1 MSGPRAL
8 ALTHVF
14 PRFDGDPSAPFL
26 LTWARALRDAGADL
40 GVVAPHDAGLPGR
53 RDVGGV
59 PVRFVRYTPRRLER
73 LERLAYRGEMHQI
86 AVRPVGPPLVASLV
100 MTLAA
105 AVRGQLRSGRPDVLH
120 VHWWLPGAVAARLA
134 RPGAPVVVTVHGTD
148 VALVESRPRLAAVAR
163 WALAA
168 ADRVEAVSSDLAARL
183 ERATG
188 RAADAVNPMP
198 LPLDRLRPPER
209 RPRPDHAPL
218 RVLAVGRMVP
228 EKGFADL
235 IAAVALLRTPA
246 LLTIVGDG
254 PERGRLAAQA
264 RATGVPLDL
273 PGRLD
278 AAGLRAAYAASDVVV
293 QPSAREGLGLVAAEA
308 LVLGLPV
315 VATDS
320 GGVRDLLDDLVP
332 PGDARALADRI
343 AAVAHDPEGARAA
356 VAPLAARARERLSPA
371 AAADR
376 TLAGWAAASS

>member
-1 MSGPRAL
+1 
-8 ALTHVF
+8 
-14 PRFDGDPSAPFL
+14 
-26 LTWARALRDAGADL
+26 
-40 GVVAPHDAGLPGR
+40 
-53 RDVGGV
+53 
-59 PVRFVRYTPRRLER
+59 
-73 LERLAYRGEMHQI
+73 
-86 AVRPVGPPLVASLV
+86 
-100 MTLAA
+100 
-105 AVRGQLRSGRPDVLH
+105 
-120 VHWWLPGAVAARLA
+120 
-134 RPGAPVVVTVHGTD
+134 
-148 VALVESRPRLAAVAR
+148 
-163 WALAA
+163 
-168 ADRVEAVSSDLAARL
+168 
-183 ERATG
+183 
-188 RAADAVNPMP
+188 
-198 LPLDRLRPPER
+198 
-209 RPRPDHAPL
+209 
-218 RVLAVGRMVP
+218 MVP

>member
-148 VALVESRPRLAAVAR
+148 VALVESRPR
-163 WALAA
+163 
-168 ADRVEAVSSDLAARL
+168 
-183 ERATG
+183 
-188 RAADAVNPMP
+188 
-198 LPLDRLRPPER
+198 
-209 RPRPDHAPL
+209 
-218 RVLAVGRMVP
+218 
-228 EKGFADL
+228 
-235 IAAVALLRTPA
+235 
-246 LLTIVGDG
+246 
-254 PERGRLAAQA
+254 
-264 RATGVPLDL
+264 
-273 PGRLD
+273 
-278 AAGLRAAYAASDVVV
+278 
-293 QPSAREGLGLVAAEA
+293 
-308 LVLGLPV
+308 
-315 VATDS
+315 
-320 GGVRDLLDDLVP
+320 
-332 PGDARALADRI
+332 
-343 AAVAHDPEGARAA
+343 
-356 VAPLAARARERLSPA
+356 
-371 AAADR
+371 
-376 TLAGWAAASS
+376 